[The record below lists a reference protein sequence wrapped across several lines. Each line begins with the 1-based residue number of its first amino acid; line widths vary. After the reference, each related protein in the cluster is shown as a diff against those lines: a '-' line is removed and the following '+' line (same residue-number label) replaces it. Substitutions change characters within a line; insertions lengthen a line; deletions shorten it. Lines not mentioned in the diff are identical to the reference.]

1 MKIELLKNIKE
12 YLELIKQPIEYDDI
26 SFENFE
32 KKYSYHVSIGKTIN
46 EISRDF
52 KKILSKKKGCK

>member
-12 YLELIKQPIEYDDI
+12 YLELIKRPIEYDDI

-46 EISRDF
+46 EISRDV